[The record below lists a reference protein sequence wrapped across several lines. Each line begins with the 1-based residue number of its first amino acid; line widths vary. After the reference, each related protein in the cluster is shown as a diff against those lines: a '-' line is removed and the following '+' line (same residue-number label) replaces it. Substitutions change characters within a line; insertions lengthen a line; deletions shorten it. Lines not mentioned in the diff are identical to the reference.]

1 MAEGDDLGALIA
13 EAASPSGEEIVVVSQ
28 KVVSKAEG
36 RLRALDRV
44 EPTQRA
50 AELARRVE
58 KDPRLVQLALDES
71 VAVIRA
77 EPGVLITETR
87 SGWVCANAGIDSSN
101 VEAPEA
107 VTLLPEDP
115 DRSARELR
123 AAIRANSGSAP
134 AVVIAD
140 SFGRPW
146 RLGQA
151 DVAIG
156 AAGITPIVDW
166 RGRTDSH
173 GRPLSATAIALADQ
187 IASAADLVREKDEG
201 VPGAVISGL
210 ARFVSEEDGPGAA
223 AMRRPRA
230 EDLFR

>member
-1 MAEGDDLGALIA
+1 MIA
-13 EAASPSGEEIVVVSQ
+13 DAGSPADGEIVVVSQ
-28 KVVSKAEG
+28 KVVSKAQG
-36 RLRALDRV
+36 RLRALEGV
-44 EPTQRA
+44 EPSA
-50 AELARRVE
+50 KALELAGRVK

-87 SGWVCANAGIDSSN
+87 SGWICANSGIDSSN
-101 VEAPEA
+101 LEAPGT

-123 AAIRANSGSAP
+123 AAIRARKGSSP
-134 AVVIAD
+134 GVVVAD

-156 AAGITPIVDW
+156 AAGIRPIEDW
-166 RGRTDSH
+166 RGRTDSW
-173 GRPLSATAIALADQ
+173 GRELRATAIAVADQ
-187 IASAADLVREKDEG
+187 LASAADLARAKDSG
-201 VPGAVISGL
+201 APGAVLSGV
-210 ARFVSEEDGPGAA
+210 ARFVTDADGPGAA
-223 AMRRPRA
+223 ALRRPRE